1 MLYTKI
7 SHMKPAERV
16 EALTTSLVSL
26 SSVNGT
32 VGEGTKADFIKEVI
46 MSYPYF
52 QENPSHVWEQAIPN
66 DPYNRKNIFA
76 FIEGHGESR
85 NTVIYHAHLDTVGI
99 EDFGPLK
106 DIAFDCEKL
115 AAYFSRYEF
124 DQDVQRDAKS
134 GEWMFGRG
142 SVDMQSG
149 IAVHLANL
157 LHFSE
162 NLDTLPGNLLFMA
175 NPDEESQHSGVLASI
190 SELNR
195 LKKEKQLHYLA
206 AINTDFITPLYDGD
220 ETRYIYT
227 GAAGKLLPCF
237 YIYGR
242 EVHVGD
248 TLAGIDPNLIS
259 SEITSR
265 LHNNIHLAEKIE
277 GELVLPPSC
286 LYQRDNKEAY
296 NVQTAV
302 SSCLYFNYF
311 IYERTAKEI
320 MDLLI
325 EVAEEACRYTEQKLS
340 DYYEEYVKRTDL
352 PKKHLSWDIQVYSL
366 EQYLEKLRSRGVD
379 PEQCIEQTFKANEHL
394 ELRIRCFKAIEELQ
408 KLDPDQGAK
417 VILFYA
423 PPYLPHNYLKED
435 SARDQLLQHVI
446 KEAADKTAESTGETF
461 VFKKF
466 FPYLADG
473 SFLSLHETD
482 GEIHSFIRNFPG
494 WNMIGTIP
502 FKDIRKLNIP
512 SINMGVYGKDGHKWT
527 ERVYKPY
534 TFHVLPHLIQQ
545 TTVHLLQ
552 SYRMTI
558 TTQELKGEG

>member
-7 SHMKPAERV
+7 SHMPPAERV
-16 EALTTSLVSL
+16 ETLTKSLVSL

-32 VGEGTKADFIKEVI
+32 IGEGTKADFIKEVI

-52 QENPSHVWEQAIPN
+52 QEHPCHVWEQAIPN
-66 DPYNRKNIFA
+66 DPYKRKNIFA
-76 FIEGHGESR
+76 FVEGSGGSR

-106 DIAFDCEKL
+106 DIAFDSGKL
-115 AAYFSRYEF
+115 AEYFSNYDF
-124 DQDVQRDAKS
+124 DEDVQRDAKS

-149 IAVHLANL
+149 IAVHLSNL

-162 NLDTLPGNLLFMA
+162 NPKALPGNLLFMA
-175 NPDEESQHSGVLASI
+175 NPDEESQHAGILASI

-195 LKKEKQLHYLA
+195 LKKEKQIQYLA

-220 ETRYIYT
+220 STRYIYT

-237 YIYGR
+237 YISGR

-259 SEITSR
+259 SEITR
-265 LHNNIHLAEKIE
+265 RIHNNIHLAEKIE

-286 LYQRDNKEAY
+286 LYQRDNKESY

-302 SSCLYFNYF
+302 SSYLYFNYF
-311 IYERTAKEI
+311 IYEKTAKEV
-320 MDLLI
+320 MDQLTQ
-325 EVAEEACRYTEQKLS
+325 VAEEACRDTERKLS
-340 DYYEEYVKRTDL
+340 EYYEEYLKRTNL
-352 PKKHLSWDIQVYSL
+352 PKRHLSWDIQVFSVD
-366 EQYLEKLRSRGVD
+366 QYMEKLRSRGVD
-379 PEQCIEQTFKANEHL
+379 PEQCIEQAFKANEHL
-394 ELRIRCFKAIEELQ
+394 ELRMRCFHAIEELQ

-423 PPYLPHNYLKED
+423 PPYLPHNYLKEE
-435 SARDQLLQHVI
+435 STRDQLLQHVI
-446 KEAADKTAESTGETF
+446 KEAVDKTAETTGETF

-482 GEIHSFIRNFPG
+482 DEINSFIRNFPG
-494 WNMIGTIP
+494 WEMIGTIP

-534 TFHVLPHLIQQ
+534 TFHVLPDLIQQ

-552 SYRMTI
+552 SYRMNISTK
-558 TTQELKGEG
+558 EPKGEG

>member
-7 SHMKPAERV
+7 SHMPPAERV
-16 EALTTSLVSL
+16 ETLTKSLVSL

-32 VGEGTKADFIKEVI
+32 IGEGTKADFIKEVI

-52 QENPSHVWEQAIPN
+52 QEHPCHVWEQAIPI

-76 FIEGHGESR
+76 FVEGSGESR

-106 DIAFDCEKL
+106 DIAFDSGKL
-115 AAYFSRYEF
+115 AEYFSNYDF
-124 DQDVQRDAKS
+124 DEDVQRDAKS

-149 IAVHLANL
+149 IAVHLSNL

-162 NLDTLPGNLLFMA
+162 NPKALPGNLLFMA
-175 NPDEESQHSGVLASI
+175 NPDEESQHAGILASI

-195 LKKEKQLHYLA
+195 LKKEKQIQYLA

-220 ETRYIYT
+220 STRYIYT

-237 YIYGR
+237 YISGR

-259 SEITSR
+259 SEITR
-265 LHNNIHLAEKIE
+265 RIHNNIHLAEKIE

-286 LYQRDNKEAY
+286 LYQRDNKESY

-302 SSCLYFNYF
+302 SSYLYFNYF
-311 IYERTAKEI
+311 IYEKTAKEV
-320 MDLLI
+320 MDQLTQ
-325 EVAEEACRYTEQKLS
+325 VAEEACRDTKRKLS
-340 DYYEEYVKRTDL
+340 EYYEEYLKRTNL
-352 PKKHLSWDIQVYSL
+352 PKRHLSWDIQVFSL
-366 EQYLEKLRSRGVD
+366 DQYMEKLRSRGVD
-379 PEQCIEQTFKANEHL
+379 PEQCIEQAFKANEHL
-394 ELRIRCFKAIEELQ
+394 ELRMRCFHAIEELQ

-423 PPYLPHNYLKED
+423 PPYLPHNYLKEE
-435 SARDQLLQHVI
+435 STRDQLLQHVI
-446 KEAADKTAESTGETF
+446 KEAVDKIAETTGETF

-482 GEIHSFIRNFPG
+482 DEIDSFIRNFPG
-494 WNMIGTIP
+494 WEMIGTIP

-534 TFHVLPHLIQQ
+534 TFHVLPDLIQQ

-552 SYRMTI
+552 SYRMNISTK
-558 TTQELKGEG
+558 EPKGEG